1 MTTDAV
7 ASSVAASASSTTTVR
22 KEFAADAVPANS
34 PCSYFI
40 KVDGVDRGRCD
51 RQGHEG
57 WFAVDGCDIGVTTP
71 FSPAAGTEVTGRTQF
86 SPLSVDI
93 HSLTG
98 VSALLADELTNKSIS
113 SVELVG
119 VETTAKGTQQTVYD
133 LKLTDA
139 LVGSFENDPGGK
151 GVETALTFHYDKA
164 MLTDAPPRALPPSG
178 APPPTQIRRWSVTA
192 YRARAAH
199 RTEDLRRS
207 RCRPTALC
215 ATSSRSTG
223 SSAM

>member
-1 MTTDAV
+1 M
-7 ASSVAASASSTTTVR
+7 
-22 KEFAADAVPANS
+22 PANS
-34 PCSYFI
+34 PVRYFL
-40 KVDGVDRGRCD
+40 KVDGVIGDVTD
-51 RQGHEG
+51 KAHKG
-57 WFAVDGCDIGVTTP
+57 WFAVDGYDIGVTTP
-71 FSPAAGTEVTGRTQF
+71 FSSAAGAEVTGRTQF

-139 LVGSFENDPGGK
+139 LVGSFENDPGSK

-164 MLTDAPPRALPPSG
+164 TLTDHSLG
-178 APPPTQIRRWSVTA
+178 PTVN
-192 YRARAAH
+192 
-199 RTEDLRRS
+199 RRS
-207 RCRPTALC
+207 SRDGRLRDIDQQHGFSAQQLHGVEQSWVRLAGVICIYPAYPPGPSLDVVAAVKAKVTQARLRGTPAC
-215 ATSSRSTG
+215 AQQRS
-223 SSAM
+223 